1 MKKRRKDSEEVTL
14 DTIEDEV
21 MDINIIEIISTNQYA
36 DGKPIQ
42 SKIEYKS
49 KEL

>member
-42 SKIEYKS
+42 LKIEYKY
-49 KEL
+49 KEI